1 MNSYNLTIYM
11 KILSKTDLLRHEK
24 CQTRLALDKKENP
37 SKDRSIDESIQPS
50 TLSLHRNQGGY
61 AVEDIA
67 EQLFDGIQKSTL
79 FGVKGLLET
88 QSLVF
93 AKAPAISQA
102 SAQSNGNYA
111 RADIL
116 AKLPNLDVHQELRSY
131 IKSLHRSSY
140 GRFHALYEVKS
151 ATSVKKENY
160 LDLAFQTHVFE
171 SSGYKIGRT
180 FVINVN
186 KDFVRESD
194 NIDPNSFL
202 NIIDVTDEVLE
213 ALQSLDLKIDS
224 AHQTLNASSVPSVT
238 IYKQCNQF
246 QADRICPHINHCPNW
261 NNLDS
266 TKNPISYLPF
276 LTKKKQDSFA
286 KEGIFYIEDVSV
298 DDTRLTKTQA
308 PIVLAHKQ
316 DQPIIN
322 KQKLSEFLDQV
333 DTQLPINFLDFETF
347 TKVIPEIGHKPYQ
360 LIPILY
366 STAVMYP
373 TQTKTISRNDLIERS
388 IPSDSK
394 FFAEQLINSIEPTG
408 TVFSWY
414 MSFEKSVINQLAR
427 MNPELESQLSS
438 ISDRMLDLR
447 DPFFKGYYVDKRFEG
462 TTKLKKVGSVIA
474 QELSYENLEVDNG
487 SLVGDLWYEMIS
499 SDDLNIQNRISTDL
513 QKYCSM
519 DTTSLITIYQFLQN
533 IVK

>member
-1 MNSYNLTIYM
+1 M

-24 CQTRLALDKKENP
+24 CATRLALDKIENP
-37 SKDRSIDESIQPS
+37 NKERQIDESKQPTS
-50 TLSLHRNQGGY
+50 LSLHRNQGGY
-61 AVEDIA
+61 LVEEIA
-67 EQLFDGIQKSTL
+67 EQMFNGIQESTL

-93 AKAPAISQA
+93 GKAPAIAQA
-102 SAQSNGNYA
+102 SAQCNGNYA

-116 AKLPNLDVHQELRSY
+116 ARISNSEVHQELRNH
-131 IKSLHRSSY
+131 IKELHRSSY
-140 GRFHALYEVKS
+140 GRFHALYEIKS

-180 FVINVN
+180 YIIHVN
-186 KDFVRESD
+186 KDFVRESEI
-194 NIDPNSFL
+194 IDPKSFL
-202 NIIDVTDEVLE
+202 SVIDVTDEVLQ
-213 ALQSLDLKIDS
+213 AMQSLDFKIES
-224 AHQTLNASSVPSVT
+224 AHQTLNADFIPQTT

-246 QADRICPHINHCPNW
+246 QSDKVCPHISKCPNW
-261 NNLDS
+261 SNLDN

-276 LTKKKQDSFA
+276 LTKDKQDSFA
-286 KEGIFYIEDVSV
+286 EEGIFYIDDVPF
-298 DDTRLTKTQA
+298 DDARITKTQA
-308 PIVLAHKQ
+308 PIVLAHKH
-316 DQPIIN
+316 DHPIID
-322 KQKLSEFLDQV
+322 KEKISEFLEQV

-388 IPSDSK
+388 IPTDSK
-394 FFAEQLINSIEPTG
+394 FFAKQLINSIEPIG
-408 TVFSWY
+408 SVFSWY
-414 MSFEKSVINQLAR
+414 MSFEKSVIKQLAK
-427 MNPELESQLSS
+427 MNPELEGQLTS

-447 DPFFKGYYVDKRFEG
+447 EPFLKGYYVDKRFEG
-462 TTKLKKVGSVIA
+462 TTKLKKVGSVITS
-474 QELSYENLEVDNG
+474 ELSYDNLEINNG
-487 SLVGDLWYEMIS
+487 SIVGDLWYEMIS
-499 SDDLNIQNRISTDL
+499 SEDLNLQNRISTDL

-533 IVK
+533 ISK